1 MSYSF
6 SISNTVSHPI
16 QPPSTSL
23 PYLIESSGSW
33 RFKASAFAC
42 RWVEG
47 IMGIVV
53 GMELVWQYI
62 NTMALATSRLDGSGR
77 GSYVLYHTHQSLS
90 SMGVGGG
97 GLVYRPDCPSFG

>member
-1 MSYSF
+1 
-6 SISNTVSHPI
+6 
-16 QPPSTSL
+16 
-23 PYLIESSGSW
+23 
-33 RFKASAFAC
+33 
-42 RWVEG
+42 
-47 IMGIVV
+47 MGIVV

-97 GLVYRPDCPSFG
+97 GWSTGLTVPASGECPWA